1 MVVINML
8 WVGSKLSRMEYY
20 SIKSFIKVGYE
31 IHLWCY
37 EDIENVP
44 QDVIIKDGN
53 LILNIEDIF
62 LLKQS
67 FLPFSDIFRYKMLY
81 ELGGY
86 WADIDM
92 ICLKR
97 FDTDDD
103 YIISSEYTMQNG
115 AYKSKLSYVSN
126 IGILKSPKNSLFYKD
141 LYNTCSNYQFN
152 KNNNDKLKYMKIF
165 RKKLVKYEY
174 EKYIRPPDHFC
185 PVSWWNS
192 KEAFMGNRKKKWG
205 VNPLSDNNILNNSY
219 CIHFWRD
226 KATKTH
232 KLNLDKIYNQDSLW
246 EKSIKKIDS

>member
-37 EDIENVP
+37 EEIENVP

-97 FDTDDD
+97 FDTDDE
-103 YIISSEYTMQNG
+103 YIISSEYTMAIG

-126 IGILKSPKNSLFYKD
+126 IGILK
-141 LYNTCSNYQFN
+141 
-152 KNNNDKLKYMKIF
+152 
-165 RKKLVKYEY
+165 
-174 EKYIRPPDHFC
+174 
-185 PVSWWNS
+185 
-192 KEAFMGNRKKKWG
+192 
-205 VNPLSDNNILNNSY
+205 ILM
-219 CIHFWRD
+219 
-226 KATKTH
+226 
-232 KLNLDKIYNQDSLW
+232 
-246 EKSIKKIDS
+246 E